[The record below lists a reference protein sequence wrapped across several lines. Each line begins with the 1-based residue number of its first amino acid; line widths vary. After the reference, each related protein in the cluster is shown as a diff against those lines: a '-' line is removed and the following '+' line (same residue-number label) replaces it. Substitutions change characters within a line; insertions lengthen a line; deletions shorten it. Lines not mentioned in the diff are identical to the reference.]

1 MDALSEFFDRI
12 QMTGRLF
19 YAGKVY
25 DTLDIN
31 KPDGTAFIHIV
42 ETGGLDL
49 VRAGHPRISLDGP
62 TVLLCPST
70 CRYKLEPTSETGVD
84 ILCATF
90 EFGVSM
96 GRSFPLGVTDTLVF
110 PFAEIATVVP
120 VIQALLEEYRSQGA
134 GHRKGLSVLF
144 EYILIVL
151 VRRAIAQGMIA
162 RGGLSAI
169 LDPQL
174 GRALKEIHLRP
185 EQEWTVRELASIAC
199 MSRSRFAAQFLKVVG
214 VSPIAYLMAWRIK
227 LARDLM
233 MQGVKLKVIAASVG
247 YSSQAALTRA
257 FVQEMGVPP
266 GEWLKRRE

>member
-12 QMTGRLF
+12 HMNGRLF
-19 YAGKVY
+19 YAGTVF

-42 ETGGLDL
+42 ERGDL
-49 VRAGHPRISLDGP
+49 ALIRPGHPRIELDGP

-70 CRYKLEPTSETGVD
+70 CRYKLQPTTEQGAD

-110 PFAEIATVVP
+110 PFKDIEPLVP
-120 VIQALLEEYRSQGA
+120 VITALLAEFRVQGA

-144 EYILIVL
+144 EYIFIVL
-151 VRRAIAQGMIA
+151 VRRAMEDGMIA

-169 LDPQL
+169 LDPHL
-174 GRALKEIHLRP
+174 GAAINAIHLNP
-185 EQEWTVRELASIAC
+185 EQDWNLRQLAELAC
-199 MSRSRFAAQFLKVVG
+199 MSRSKFSAQFLKVVG
-214 VSPIAYLMAWRIK
+214 VSPIAYLTAWRMK

-233 MQGVKLKVIAASVG
+233 KQGVKLKVIAASVG
-247 YSSQAALTRA
+247 YSSQAALSKA
-257 FVQEMGVPP
+257 FVQEMGLPP
-266 GEWLKRRE
+266 GEWLKRQD

>member
-19 YAGKVY
+19 YAGTVFE
-25 DTLDIN
+25 TLDIN

-42 ETGGLDL
+42 EKGGLDL
-49 VRAGHPRISLDGP
+49 IRPGHPRIALDGP

-70 CRYKLEPTSETGVD
+70 CRYKLQPTTDEGAD
-84 ILCATF
+84 IICATF

-110 PFAEIATVVP
+110 PFREIDPVVP
-120 VIQALLEEYRSQGA
+120 VIEALLAEFRGQGA

-151 VRRAIAQGMIA
+151 VRRAIAEGMIA
-162 RGGLSAI
+162 KGGLFAI
-169 LDPQL
+169 LDPHL
-174 GRALKEIHLRP
+174 GRAINEIHLNP
-185 EQEWTVRELASIAC
+185 ERDWNLKQLAELAC
-199 MSRSRFAAQFLKVVG
+199 MSRSTFSAQFLKVVG
-214 VSPIAYLMAWRIK
+214 VSPIAYLAAWRMK

-233 MQGVKLKVIAASVG
+233 KQGVKLKIIASSVG

-257 FVQEMGVPP
+257 FALEMGMPP
-266 GEWLKRRE
+266 KEWLKREG

>member
-12 QMTGRLF
+12 QMIGRLF

-31 KPDGTAFIHIV
+31 KPDGSAFIHIV
-42 ETGGLDL
+42 EKGGLDL
-49 VRAGHPRISLDGP
+49 VRAGHPRIALDGP

-70 CRYKLEPTSETGVD
+70 CRYKLEPTTDTGAD
-84 ILCATF
+84 IICATF

-110 PFAEIATVVP
+110 PFKDIEAVVP
-120 VIQALLEEYRSQGA
+120 VIQALLVEYRDKDA

-151 VRRAIAQGMIA
+151 VRRAIGEGMIA
-162 RGGLSAI
+162 KGGLYAI
-169 LDPQL
+169 LDPHV
-174 GRALKEIHLRP
+174 GKAINEIHLNP
-185 EQEWTVRELASIAC
+185 EQDWSVKQLAEIAC
-199 MSRSRFAAQFLKVVG
+199 MSRSKFSAQFLKVVG
-214 VSPIAYLMAWRIK
+214 VSPIAYLAAWRMK

-233 MQGVKLKVIAASVG
+233 KQGVKLKIVAACVG

-257 FVQEMGVPP
+257 FVQEMGLPP
-266 GEWLKRRE
+266 GEWLKRQD

>member
-31 KPDGTAFIHIV
+31 KPDGTAFVHIV
-42 ETGGLDL
+42 EKGGLDL
-49 VRAGHPRISLDGP
+49 VRLGHPRIVLDGP

-70 CRYKLEPTSETGVD
+70 CRYKLEPTTETGAD
-84 ILCATF
+84 IICATF

-110 PFAEIATVVP
+110 PFEDIDPVVP
-120 VIQALLEEYRSQGA
+120 VIKALLAEYRGRAA

-151 VRRAIAQGMIA
+151 VRRAISEGMIA

-169 LDPQL
+169 LDPHL
-174 GRALKEIHLRP
+174 GKAISEIHLKP
-185 EQEWTVRELASIAC
+185 EEDWSVKQLADLAC
-199 MSRSRFAAQFLKVVG
+199 MSRSKFSAQFLKVVG
-214 VSPIAYLMAWRIK
+214 VSPIAYLAAWRLK

-233 MQGVKLKVIAASVG
+233 KQGVKLKIVAASVG

-257 FVQEMGVPP
+257 FVQEMGLPP
-266 GEWLKRRE
+266 GEWLKRRD

>member
-19 YAGKVY
+19 YAGTVF
-25 DTLDIN
+25 DTLDIS

-42 ETGGLDL
+42 ESGGLNL
-49 VRAGHPRISLDGP
+49 IRQGHPSITLEGP

-70 CRYKLEPTSETGVD
+70 CRYKLEPNRIEGAE
-84 ILCATF
+84 IICATF

-110 PFAEIATVVP
+110 PLRDGDPLAP
-120 VIQALLEEYRSQGA
+120 VIGALLAEYRGKGA

-151 VRRAIAQGMIA
+151 VRRALSEGMIV
-162 RGGLSAI
+162 RGGLTAI

-174 GRALKEIHLRP
+174 GKAINALHLNP
-185 EQEWTVRELASIAC
+185 EQEWSLKQLADLAC
-199 MSRSRFAAQFLKVVG
+199 MSRTKFSAQFLRVVG
-214 VSPIAYLMAWRIK
+214 VPPIAYLTAWRMK

-233 MQGVKLKVIAASVG
+233 KQGVKLKVVAASVG
-247 YSSQAALTRA
+247 YGSQAALTRA
-257 FVQEMGVPP
+257 FTQEMGLPP
-266 GEWLKRRE
+266 GEWLKRQD

>member
-12 QMTGRLF
+12 HMNGRLF
-19 YAGKVY
+19 YAGTVF

-42 ETGGLDL
+42 ENGGLDL
-49 VRAGHPRISLDGP
+49 IRPGHPRIVLDGP

-70 CRYKLEPTSETGVD
+70 CRYALQPTTEQGAE

-110 PFAEIATVVP
+110 PFRDIDSVVP
-120 VIQALLEEYRSQGA
+120 VIQALLAEFRGQRA

-151 VRRAIAQGMIA
+151 VRRAIETGMIA
-162 RGGLSAI
+162 RGGLIAI

-174 GRALKEIHLRP
+174 GKAINEIHLNPDRD
-185 EQEWTVRELASIAC
+185 WSLKDLAQVAC
-199 MSRSRFAAQFLKVVG
+199 MSRSKFSAQFLKVVG
-214 VSPIAYLMAWRIK
+214 VSPIAYLTGWRMK

-233 MQGVKLKVIAASVG
+233 KQGVKLKIIAASVG

-257 FVQEMGVPP
+257 FVLEMGLPP
-266 GEWLKRRE
+266 GEWLKRQD